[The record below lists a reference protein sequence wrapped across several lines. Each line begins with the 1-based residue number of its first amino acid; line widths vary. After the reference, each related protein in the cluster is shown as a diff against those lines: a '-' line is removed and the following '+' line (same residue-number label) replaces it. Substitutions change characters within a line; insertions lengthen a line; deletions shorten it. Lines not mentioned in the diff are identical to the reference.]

1 MNQSSMEWLSILAI
15 VLVLS
20 VAFLVANQ
28 RDELKKQA
36 VERGFALGIQLGNG
50 GMLQN
55 DCGATW
61 RKFWRFGGIGIA
73 AASFCAG
80 DFIPQG
86 RNRIKATPFIF
97 G

>member
-15 VLVLS
+15 VLILS

-36 VERGFALGIQLGNG
+36 VERGFAEWVCDPSGNT
-50 GMLQN
+50 
-55 DCGATW
+55 TW
-61 RKFWRFGGIGIA
+61 QWIA
-73 AASFCAG
+73 AASLCAG

-97 G
+97 LQDEKIK